1 MSANLKSDGF
11 TGKEKYFRPS
21 VAVDGVVLTI
31 TNDYSNV
38 FELENDVDKNKIY
51 VESRKKKLKKDYELD
66 VGDYWDAGELKVL
79 LIKRKAIRRDG
90 KKRPFYGYWALPGGF
105 IRSMENAEKALE
117 RELVEEAQFYL
128 EKNNIIP
135 HQIGFYSNPKRDEYN
150 FDSKDN
156 PSLHKQVMSVAYAA
170 ILNKEA
176 IPFSGSDAEEAKYF
190 KVKEVLNGEIAHG
203 RLAFDHNQILKDSLS
218 YISEKMKFTPIALDF
233 LQEEFTI
240 GEIRSVYEAFW
251 SITDNLDSI
260 DLSNFHKKVLSQKD
274 QDGNPVILPSNKSK
288 GKKKKQPGKGAPAK
302 LYVRNK
308 NSKEFSLVM
317 SPTKKRVK

>member
-79 LIKRKAIRRDG
+79 LIKRKAIRKDG

-251 SITDNLDSI
+251 SITDNLDTI